1 MSSTSFV
8 PASLHK
14 RVREEEGE
22 DDIEESPPKRQKT
35 NSGEPSNKRM
45 TREMRSTLPPNPRP
59 MARYMQIASI
69 NPDTSVNVY
78 GIVADLSVPRN
89 TRGSGIVGFQSI
101 AMASRISN

>member
-14 RVREEEGE
+14 RVREEFE
-22 DDIEESPPKRQKT
+22 DIEESPPKRQKT
-35 NSGEPSNKRM
+35 TSGEPSTRM

-59 MARYMQIASI
+59 MARYTQIASI
-69 NPDTSVNVY
+69 HPDSYVNIY

-89 TRGSGIVGFQSI
+89 TRGSGTVDFFLCK
-101 AMASRISN
+101 